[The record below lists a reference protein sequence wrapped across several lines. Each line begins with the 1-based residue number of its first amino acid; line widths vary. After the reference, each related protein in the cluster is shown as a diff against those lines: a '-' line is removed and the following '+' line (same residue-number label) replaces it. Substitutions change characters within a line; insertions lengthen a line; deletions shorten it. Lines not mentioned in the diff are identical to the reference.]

1 MRGLFLY
8 FLYGILMR
16 NFLKLIVG
24 VKFSNQEVL
33 SKHPQFIVVANHNSH
48 VDSVAILSAIPLK
61 QIAKTHPVAAGDYFG
76 NSKMKAFASRL
87 FINALLIPRSRP
99 VDGIGPDPIQMMLE
113 LLEKGE
119 SLILFPEG
127 SRGEPGV
134 MQRFKKGVGLLL
146 EKYPNIPYIPVYM
159 KGMGKILPKGD
170 NVLVPFN
177 SVAVFGDACY
187 AKSNKAE
194 EIVQEIEQSILA
206 LQV

>member
-1 MRGLFLY
+1 
-8 FLYGILMR
+8 
-16 NFLKLIVG
+16 
-24 VKFSNQEVL
+24 
-33 SKHPQFIVVANHNSH
+33 
-48 VDSVAILSAIPLK
+48 
-61 QIAKTHPVAAGDYFG
+61 
-76 NSKMKAFASRL
+76 
-87 FINALLIPRSRP
+87 
-99 VDGIGPDPIQMMLE
+99 MMLE

-177 SVAVFGDACY
+177 SVAVFGNACY